1 MNDATDFPVSH
12 DDRSR
17 TNSIRGRDA
26 LRNESLPGHAR
37 AYRAGPPFSTFQREG
52 SGLASSQKYFAYFL
66 APLILAALNIC
77 LNIGC
82 ERVHVDR
89 FSPRFL
95 VSWNPRA
102 LDDYAMT
109 EPSPMDK
116 AFMARA
122 IQLSL
127 ENVSSGRGGPFG
139 TVIVKEGIIVAESAN
154 QVTAM
159 NDPTAHV

>member
-1 MNDATDFPVSH
+1 MNDADDFSLAHVISH

-17 TNSIRGRDA
+17 TNSLRGRDA
-26 LRNESLPGHAR
+26 PRNESLPVHAR
-37 AYRAGPPFSTFQREG
+37 AYRAGPPFSTFQRAG
-52 SGLASSQKYFAYFL
+52 SELASSQKYFAYFL

-89 FSPRFL
+89 FARKFLGSWGPRT
-95 VSWNPRA
+95 

-109 EPSPMDK
+109 EPNHMDNS
-116 AFMARA
+116 FMARD

-127 ENVSSGRGGPFG
+127 HDVS
-139 TVIVKEGIIVAESAN
+139 
-154 QVTAM
+154 
-159 NDPTAHV
+159 

>member
-1 MNDATDFPVSH
+1 MNDAADFSLAHVISH

-26 LRNESLPGHAR
+26 PRNESLPVHAR
-37 AYRAGPPFSTFQREG
+37 AYRAGPPFSTFQGEW
-52 SGLASSQKYFAYFL
+52 SGLASSQKCFAYFI

-82 ERVHVDR
+82 ERVHVGR
-89 FSPRFL
+89 FAGGFGSSLGP
-95 VSWNPRA
+95 PT

-109 EPSPMDK
+109 EPSPIDK

-127 ENVSSGRGGPFG
+127 ENVSSGRGG
-139 TVIVKEGIIVAESAN
+139 
-154 QVTAM
+154 
-159 NDPTAHV
+159 

>member
-1 MNDATDFPVSH
+1 MIDAADVSFARVISR

-17 TNSIRGRDA
+17 TNSCRGRDGQ
-26 LRNESLPGHAR
+26 RNESLPVHAR
-37 AYRAGPPFSTFQREG
+37 AYRAGPPFSTFQREW

-89 FSPRFL
+89 FARRSGGSWGPRT
-95 VSWNPRA
+95 

-109 EPSPMDK
+109 EPSHMDK

-127 ENVSSGRGGPFG
+127 EKIISGRGGPSATATG
-139 TVIVKEGIIVAESAN
+139 KE
-154 QVTAM
+154 
-159 NDPTAHV
+159 D

>member
-1 MNDATDFPVSH
+1 MPLIFP
-12 DDRSR
+12 SR
-17 TNSIRGRDA
+17 TSLRTMIAPGRIPSGVTMRSETKA
-26 LRNESLPGHAR
+26 CPSMPEPIVPSRL
-37 AYRAGPPFSTFQREG
+37 FQLCRVRG
-52 SGLASSQKYFAYFL
+52 SGLASSQKCFAYFL

-82 ERVHVDR
+82 ERIHVDR
-89 FSPRFL
+89 FARRF
-95 VSWNPRA
+95 VGSWDAHA

-109 EPSPMDK
+109 EPSHMDK

-139 TVIVKEGIIVAESAN
+139 A
-154 QVTAM
+154 
-159 NDPTAHV
+159 